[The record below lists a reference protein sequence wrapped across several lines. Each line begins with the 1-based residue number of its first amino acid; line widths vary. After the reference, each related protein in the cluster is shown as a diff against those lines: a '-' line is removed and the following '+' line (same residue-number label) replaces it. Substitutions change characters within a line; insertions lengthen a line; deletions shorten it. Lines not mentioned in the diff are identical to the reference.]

1 MIVLAFFCF
10 ATLLV
15 AWLAAPN
22 TKTVRSI
29 AVNRSGDVPLDVPST
44 IGATVS

>member
-1 MIVLAFFCF
+1 MIVLAFLCF

-22 TKTVRSI
+22 TMTVRSI
-29 AVNRSGDVPLDVPST
+29 ISRSGDVPLDVPST
-44 IGATVS
+44 IGATVL